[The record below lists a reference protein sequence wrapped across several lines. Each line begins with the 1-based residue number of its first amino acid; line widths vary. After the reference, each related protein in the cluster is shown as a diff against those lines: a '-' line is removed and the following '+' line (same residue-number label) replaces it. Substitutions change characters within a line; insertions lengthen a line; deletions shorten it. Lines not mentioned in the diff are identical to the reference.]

1 MKWNERIVRVEI
13 RNGKGKVTECPK
25 DVTVLIVNHD
35 KQINDIDFGT
45 SSEYDPPN
53 PPGIDD
59 GVDE

>member
-13 RNGKGKVTECPK
+13 RNGEGKVTDCPK

-35 KQINDIDFGT
+35 KQVNDVDLGWGD
-45 SSEYDPPN
+45 YLDPPN
-53 PPGIDD
+53 PPVD